1 MSEKITADNMDKV
14 LGNTPDNSPVFN
26 GDSKRS
32 DMLKYLKELGFSG
45 ARFNKMNKEQLL
57 NAIYQAEKGELKTE
71 EQKSEE
77 KKVKKEA
84 FVAPT
89 VLSSS
94 FDFDWLR
101 NDGLVKIKVLAPKRA
116 ARFVKFL
123 LEDKQKEYVIVP
135 EFGENQKTA
144 KKVITWQGI
153 EFTYPKNTEVIIPAT
168 FYQILKQGMNLN
180 NSMDHLRADA
190 NEEKERALS

>member
-1 MSEKITADNMDKV
+1 MSEKITADNMDSV
-14 LGNTPDNSPVFN
+14 LGNSPEKAPVFN
-26 GDSKRS
+26 SDSKRS

-71 EQKSEE
+71 EQKTEE

-94 FDFDWLR
+94 FDFGWLR

-116 ARFVKFL
+116 ARFVQYL

-135 EFGENQKTA
+135 EFGENAKTA

-153 EFTYPKNTEVIIPAT
+153 EFTYPKNTEVIIPTT

-190 NEEKERALS
+190 SEEKERALS